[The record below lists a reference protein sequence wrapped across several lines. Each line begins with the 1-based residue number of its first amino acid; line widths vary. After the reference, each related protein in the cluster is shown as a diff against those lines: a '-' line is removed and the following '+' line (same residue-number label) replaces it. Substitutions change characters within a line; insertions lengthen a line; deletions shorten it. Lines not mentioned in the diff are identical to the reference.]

1 MHSFFKSLTNKEK
14 AVFKKLNTPKKIQD
28 FLEIIPINFE
38 ENGDTIFSP
47 TTVIKR
53 RKAHCLEG
61 ALLAAAIL
69 YYHKNAPI
77 IIDLQPG
84 DFKDDGHAIAV
95 FKQKGK
101 WGAISKTNHAT
112 LRFRDPVYKNHRELV
127 MSYFHEYFLDDGVK
141 TLRSYTV
148 FDLRKIKKNWIANT
162 DNLWCIDEAL
172 NKQKY
177 IKIISKKE
185 VKSLRKADKIEIE
198 SGKIIQWKK
207 KSHPEV

>member
-1 MHSFFKSLTNKEK
+1 MHFFFKSLTKRERSM
-14 AVFKKLNTPKKIQD
+14 FKKLNTPKKIQD
-28 FLEIIPINFE
+28 FIETIPINFE

-47 TTVIKR
+47 TTVLKKNR
-53 RKAHCLEG
+53 AHCLEG

-69 YYHKNAPI
+69 HYHKNPPI

-95 FKQKGK
+95 FRQKGK
-101 WGAISKTNHAT
+101 WGAISKTNHST

-148 FDLRKIKKNWIANT
+148 FDLRKIKKNWITDT
-162 DNLWCIDEAL
+162 DNLWYVDGAL

-177 IKIISKKE
+177 INIISKKE
-185 VKSLRKADKIEIE
+185 ARLLRKADKIEIE
-198 SGKIIQWKK
+198 SGKIIHWKK